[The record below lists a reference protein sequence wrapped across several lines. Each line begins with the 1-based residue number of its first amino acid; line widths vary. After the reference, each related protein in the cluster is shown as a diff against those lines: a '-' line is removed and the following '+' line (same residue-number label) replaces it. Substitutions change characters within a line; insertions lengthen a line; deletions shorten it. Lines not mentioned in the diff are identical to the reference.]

1 MKLTKELKNFNPY
14 VQYGGIKTVDS
25 EGVAHWTRNGYEYP
39 IMENTLNHMM
49 DISNLITDMASAGAS
64 DAEIARAVKHSMVVI
79 DAEKLKLDY
88 KQSEID
94 NDIPALK
101 KKYQTS

>member
-1 MKLTKELKNFNPY
+1 MYNI
-14 VQYGGIKTVDS
+14 GGIKTIDS
-25 EGVAHWTRNGYEYP
+25 DGVVHWTRDGHEYP
-39 IMENTLNHMM
+39 IMRNTQKHTE

-64 DAEIARAVKHSMVVI
+64 DSEIARAVRHSLVII
-79 DAEKLKLDY
+79 DAEKHKLDY

-94 NDIPALK
+94 NGISELK